1 MDNLKTILIAFCITA
16 FAGGCAST
24 FTLAKEGGREHIFG
38 NKDEELYKM
47 LCESGDLAGILAD
60 TPLKG
65 EIKDALYRAN
75 CAADRSKEKVKEI
88 YTSLTAGQR
97 RDLRLA
103 FKRHG
108 YEVNYMIC

>member
-1 MDNLKTILIAFCITA
+1 MKKIKAFLIVFCITA
-16 FAGGCAST
+16 LAGGCTST
-24 FTLAKEGGREHIFG
+24 FTLTKGGERGYVFG
-38 NKDEELYKM
+38 SKDEGLYKM
-47 LCESGDLAGILAD
+47 LCESGDLAKILAD

-88 YTSLTAGQR
+88 YTSLTVGQR
-97 RDLRLA
+97 KDLRLA